1 MINPDRFKI
10 MEDSVAAN
18 DDVAVGSDTSAADNK
33 NALKKESKVVVV
45 VKTEMETEIK
55 SEIKQE
61 QQKIEQT
68 PQIPFTCMICG
79 FTMPCQYKGKTP
91 RFAKNIQFNEE
102 CYLIQDPFS
111 PPPGNLSSK
120 STCEHFIVIG
130 SDCSQCSHPVCQL
143 NSCSIFYRKTYC
155 SECAYQLINT
165 FPAEVQSKIRKF
177 CKRP

>member
-1 MINPDRFKI
+1 M
-10 MEDSVAAN
+10 
-18 DDVAVGSDTSAADNK
+18 DDNVTATDAPVGSDAGDATTV
-33 NALKKESKVVVV
+33 ESKVVVV
-45 VKTEMETEIK
+45 KTETETEIK
-55 SEIKQE
+55 LDVKQE
-61 QQKIEQT
+61 QKAEPI
-68 PQIPFTCMICG
+68 PQIPFTCTICN

-130 SDCSQCSHPVCQL
+130 SDCSRCSNAVCQL
-143 NSCSIFYRKTYC
+143 NSCSIFYRETYC
-155 SECAYQLINT
+155 SDCAHQLLST

-177 CKRP
+177 CKKP

>member
-1 MINPDRFKI
+1 MD
-10 MEDSVAAN
+10 DSVTATDAP
-18 DDVAVGSDTSAADNK
+18 VGSDADAAFTQ
-33 NALKKESKVVVV
+33 ESKVVVV
-45 VKTEMETEIK
+45 KAETETEIK
-55 SEIKQE
+55 SEAKQE
-61 QQKIEQT
+61 QKAEPI
-68 PQIPFTCMICG
+68 PQIPFTCTICD

-102 CYLIQDPFS
+102 CYLIQDPLS

-130 SDCSQCSHPVCQL
+130 SDCSRCSNAVCQL
-143 NSCSIFYRKTYC
+143 NSCSIFYRKSYC
-155 SECAYQLINT
+155 SACAHHLLGS